1 MTLMTQ
7 PASAL
12 RPLHP
17 TLYRLAQDGHSLDFL
32 FAQCPAC
39 SALTFP
45 SNAPGCMH
53 CGDPLQDA
61 QTLRRP
67 GGGELLEFVTL
78 HVPLTPGMVV
88 PSIAGD
94 VRIAPGI
101 VEEGVI
107 GVKDEGSLRPG
118 MRLRAVAEPDEAQ
131 GVYACRFVPEE
142 QGASA

>member
-1 MTLMTQ
+1 MTE
-7 PASAL
+7 PVSAL

-17 TLYRLAQDGHSLDFL
+17 TLYQLAQDGRSLDFL

-39 SALTFP
+39 SGLTFP

-53 CGDPLQDA
+53 CGDPLQGA

-78 HVPLTPGMVV
+78 YVPLAPGMAV

-94 VRIAPGI
+94 VRIADGV

-107 GVKDEGSLRPG
+107 GVQDEASLRPG
-118 MRLRAVAEPDEAQ
+118 MWMRAVAEPDEAQ
-131 GVYACRFVPEE
+131 GVYACRFVPDEK
-142 QGASA
+142 GVSA